1 MTKIKPLGNRVCIKR
16 SKAVTTK
23 GGIILPDSAQE
34 KPLEGEIL
42 EAGPGKTDENGTL
55 QPISLKKG
63 DRVLFSPYAGTKVEM
78 QDDEDVEYLIMSED
92 EILGIL
98 T

>member
-1 MTKIKPLGNRVCIKR
+1 MKIKPLGNRVCIKR
-16 SKAVTTK
+16 SKTSTTK
-23 GGIILPDSAQE
+23 GGILLPDSAQE

-42 EAGPGKTDENGTL
+42 EVGPGKHDDNGSL
-55 QPISLKKG
+55 EPMSLKKG
-63 DRVLFSPYAGTKVEM
+63 DKVLFSPYAGTAVEFP
-78 QDDEDVEYLIMSED
+78 EDSDTEYLIMSED